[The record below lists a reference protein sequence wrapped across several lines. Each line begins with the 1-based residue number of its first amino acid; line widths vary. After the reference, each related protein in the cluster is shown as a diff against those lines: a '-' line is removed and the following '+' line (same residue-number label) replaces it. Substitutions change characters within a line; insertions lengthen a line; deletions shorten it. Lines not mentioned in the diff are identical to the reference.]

1 MTGSIMQWK
10 YSIRVI
16 LLINK
21 QKDHVTAER
30 NVMSKISHPFIV
42 KMHRAFQ
49 SDAKLYFVLDF
60 LNGGELLFHLR
71 KEGRFT
77 ENKTRFYASEVIL
90 AVEHLHKNG
99 IIYRDLKPENILL
112 GEDGHLKLTDFGLSK
127 TGIMGS
133 NQAYTFCGTPEYLAP
148 EVVSGKGHSK
158 SVDWWCLGLLLYEM
172 LSGSHP
178 FKSKRKNRKQI
189 FNQITDNAVEMLPG
203 FSEEAADLISWLL
216 TISVEDRLGNSIKDA
231 EEIKNHKFFESVN
244 WDQVFKKQIPPPYKP
259 WLTDST
265 DLRNIDQNF
274 TMMSADDN
282 NSERFTTVKAQD
294 FHGFSFKNSDINKE

>member
-1 MTGSIMQWK
+1 M
-10 YSIRVI
+10 
-16 LLINK
+16 
-21 QKDHVTAER
+21 TAER

-203 FSEEAADLISWLL
+203 FSEEAADLIS
-216 TISVEDRLGNSIKDA
+216 
-231 EEIKNHKFFESVN
+231 
-244 WDQVFKKQIPPPYKP
+244 
-259 WLTDST
+259 
-265 DLRNIDQNF
+265 
-274 TMMSADDN
+274 
-282 NSERFTTVKAQD
+282 
-294 FHGFSFKNSDINKE
+294 